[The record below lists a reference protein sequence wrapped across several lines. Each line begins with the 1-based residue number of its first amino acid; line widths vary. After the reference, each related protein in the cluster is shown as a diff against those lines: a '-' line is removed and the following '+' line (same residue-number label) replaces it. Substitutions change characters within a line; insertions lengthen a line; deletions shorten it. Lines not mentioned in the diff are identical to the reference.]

1 MSAANW
7 LVLLCFLITGLA
19 FFADENFVTQNIA
32 FSTDNL
38 LQGRIWTLVTSL
50 FLHANLIHL
59 IGNVIFLY
67 VFGNTLEKIRSAGSM
82 LTVFFFGGIVTF
94 LLSTFFFEPGI
105 PLVGASAAI
114 FTLTAVVMLMKPL
127 RWSWLLLMP
136 VGLAAIL
143 YFLYNL
149 AAIYYGVQSEVAYI
163 AHVIGFALGIP
174 FGIAWTREWF
184 RNLLVT
190 VALLLVYF
198 LLILMLRLFLGVELP
213 LLGA

>member
-1 MSAANW
+1 M
-7 LVLLCFLITGLA
+7 
-19 FFADENFVTQNIA
+19 
-32 FSTDNL
+32 
-38 LQGRIWTLVTSL
+38 WTLATSL

-82 LTVFFFGGIVTF
+82 STVFFFGGIVTF
-94 LLSTFFFEPGI
+94 LLSTFFFEPGT

-149 AAIYYGVQSEVAYI
+149 AAIYYGIQSEVAYI

-184 RNLLVT
+184 RNLIVT
-190 VALLLVYF
+190 IALLLLYF
-198 LLILMLRLFLGVELP
+198 LLVLMLRILLGVELP